1 MYLTFLV
8 SVPFFVVMHFLILR
22 HTKRRALKF
31 ANFEALARVTGM
43 ELLNRNII
51 VLVIRLAAILALIL
65 SAAGT
70 VIWYTG
76 NVSEYDFV
84 LAIDSSS
91 SMLAN
96 DFYPTRLEAAKEAAT
111 AFVESMPSQARA
123 GLVTFSGTAFA
134 NQQLTGDGSLLK
146 DAIGEIEPSRVS
158 GTDIGTAII
167 TSMNILMPSEKSRAI
182 IVLTDG
188 QSNVGVPLDEA
199 VAYVSQ
205 NKAVVHAIGLGTEQG
220 GTFIR
225 SDLVSYLDEEAL
237 IGIADATGGRYF
249 RAGTRQQIEDAYRTI
264 ATTRRQIASIELRL
278 PLLLATLLL
287 LFIEWGLVNTKFR
300 TLP

>member
-96 DFYPTRLEAAKEAAT
+96 DFYPTRLEAAKKLGIEDVPVIVADDLT
-111 AFVESMPSQARA
+111 PEQIKAFRLADNKVA
-123 GLVTFSGTAFA
+123 
-134 NQQLTGDGSLLK
+134 
-146 DAIGEIEPSRVS
+146 EIEYNNR
-158 GTDIGTAII
+158 
-167 TSMNILMPSEKSRAI
+167 
-182 IVLTDG
+182 
-188 QSNVGVPLDEA
+188 QS
-199 VAYVSQ
+199 
-205 NKAVVHAIGLGTEQG
+205 
-220 GTFIR
+220 
-225 SDLVSYLDEEAL
+225 
-237 IGIADATGGRYF
+237 
-249 RAGTRQQIEDAYRTI
+249 
-264 ATTRRQIASIELRL
+264 
-278 PLLLATLLL
+278 
-287 LFIEWGLVNTKFR
+287 
-300 TLP
+300 

>member
-1 MYLTFLV
+1 M

-31 ANFEALARVTGM
+31 ANFEAIARVTGM

-70 VIWYTG
+70 IIWYTG
-76 NVSEYDFV
+76 DVSEYDFV

-111 AFVESMPSQARA
+111 AFVESMPSRARA

-134 NQQLTGDGSLLK
+134 HQQLTGDGSLLK

-199 VAYVSQ
+199 VAYASQ
-205 NKAVVHAIGLGTEQG
+205 NNAVVHTIGLGTEQG

-278 PLLLATLLL
+278 PLLLAAILL
-287 LFIEWGLVNTKFR
+287 LFLEWGLVNTKFR
-300 TLP
+300 ALP

>member
-1 MYLTFLV
+1 M

-146 DAIGEIEPSRVS
+146 DAIGEIGPSRVS

-237 IGIADATGGRYF
+237 ISIADATGGRYF

-278 PLLLATLLL
+278 PLLLATLLF
-287 LFIEWGLVNTKFR
+287 LFLEWGLVNTKFR
-300 TLP
+300 SLP

>member
-1 MYLTFLV
+1 M

-199 VAYVSQ
+199 VAYASQ
-205 NKAVVHAIGLGTEQG
+205 NNAVVHAIGLGTEQG

-237 IGIADATGGRYF
+237 ISIADATGGRYF

-300 TLP
+300 SLP